1 MLLQALL
8 SLRNIVIAQ
17 AALWLLCL
25 LQNAFYWQRLPE
37 RVATHFNGAGQADGW
52 MHRDRAT
59 LMMIGFQTIMP
70 LIFIGIAY
78 MIYFIPA
85 NMINIPHREYWLSG
99 DRREASLGFVARSTA
114 AFSLAISVFFLG
126 MNHLTF
132 QANTSD
138 GQLNPSAFWTLLAC
152 FLGFT
157 ALWILGLL
165 LRFRIPK

>member
-1 MLLQALL
+1 MLPALL

-17 AALWLLCL
+17 AALWLLSL
-25 LQNAFYWQRLPE
+25 LQNAYYWQRLPE
-37 RVATHFNGAGQADGW
+37 RVATHFNGTGQADGW
-52 MHRDRAT
+52 MHRDQAT

-70 LIFIGIAY
+70 ILFIGIAY

-85 NMINIPHREYWLSG
+85 NLINIPHREFWLSG
-99 DRREASLGFVARSTA
+99 DRREASLAFVARSTA
-114 AFSLAISVFFLG
+114 AFSLAISAFFLG
-126 MNHLTF
+126 INQLTF

-138 GQLNPSAFWTLLAC
+138 GRLNPWAFWTLLVC